1 MSQVFDFL
9 FSQYSGYSTI
19 NIILEIIAI
28 LFSIVSVI
36 YSLKNKV
43 WVFPTG
49 IISTALYVYLLF
61 TWGLLGDMIVNVYY
75 FIMSAYGW
83 YIWTRKVDNTSVTPI
98 SFTTKKEHVFTIF
111 IFIGTLLFIL
121 SIYTVFDKWKDWTAY
136 VDTFTTGVFFVGM
149 WLMAKRKI
157 ENWLYL
163 LLGNIIS
170 VPLYFY
176 KGYTLSSFLYVAF
189 SILAVFGYLEWKRI
203 LVNKNKNK

>member
-19 NIILEIIAI
+19 NKILEIIAI